1 MGFYQEYAATPESVG
16 DWEGEE
22 HLAAEQ
28 VNRIYMAI
36 DSAIPGSID
45 PNLARNIF
53 NRVWEDWGY
62 DLRLL
67 DITDSEIQEYTINLL
82 RTAA

>member
-1 MGFYQEYAATPESVG
+1 MSFYSEFAATPASVG

-22 HLAAEQ
+22 MLAAEQ
-28 VNRIYMAI
+28 VNRIYKAI
-36 DSAIPGSID
+36 DGAIPMTID

-67 DITDSEIQEYTINLL
+67 DITDEEIQEYTINLL